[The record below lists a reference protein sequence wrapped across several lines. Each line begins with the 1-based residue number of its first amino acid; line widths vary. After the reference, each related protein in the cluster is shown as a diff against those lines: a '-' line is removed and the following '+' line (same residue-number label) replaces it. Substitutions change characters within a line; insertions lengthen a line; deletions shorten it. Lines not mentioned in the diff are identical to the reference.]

1 MRKDAYFVTILIGVF
16 LSVQCFSES
25 TRTPIGPPPPELKL
39 DTFYAKYLDCD
50 GISVISSTRVDDRAF
65 YRLQE
70 LLDNVLA
77 NRPDLRQTLVDEGFR
92 YIIIAHEEQVTDIPQ
107 YAHMQPKEFWN
118 QRARGFGG
126 RTTSCGE
133 ENLLNLPRDR
143 YADESIFIHELAHGI
158 HSPGLRT
165 CDPTF
170 QERLETLY
178 KQAMDKGLYKNDYAS
193 TDPSEYWAESVQAFF
208 DCDRENN
215 WNHNH
220 INTREELM
228 EYDPDMAAFVG
239 EIFKITD
246 ENDWRYKPLN
256 KQPSVEKVTTTL
268 SSGKKATKYVW
279 CWDFSIYGNDNTP
292 DEAMLNAEIVVRNMF
307 RYRYD
312 ILKTMIDQNVSLA
325 VYTSGDIMDKDRT
338 DLDIN
343 SLVQEKDGKT
353 ITSLPEA
360 LQLTPPDLQVLI
372 HDLALTSY
380 VYTGLRPVDP
390 SFENRPHHLVQQ
402 YEKGLKR
409 MDVQFDQKVQAL
421 YDSAHEKGLWKSTPA
436 ADNRF
441 EYFAYGVMAF
451 FDAGNLVISE
461 NNRIHTREQLM
472 TYDPGL
478 ASLVEDVFKH
488 PQRIDWR
495 YGMDK

>member
-1 MRKDAYFVTILIGVF
+1 MRKVVYFVTILIGVLF
-16 LSVQCFSES
+16 NPQCFSES
-25 TRTPIGPPPPELKL
+25 IRTPIEPPPPELKL
-39 DTFYAKYLDCD
+39 DAFYEKYLDCD
-50 GISVISSTRVDDRAF
+50 GISVISSDRVDDRAF

-70 LLDNVLA
+70 LLEKILA

-92 YIIIAHEEQVTDIPQ
+92 YIIIAHDEQVTDIPE
-107 YAHMQPKEFWN
+107 YAHMRPKEFWN

-143 YADESIFIHELAHGI
+143 YADESIFIHELAHSI
-158 HSPGLRT
+158 HFPGLRT
-165 CDPTF
+165 CDPAF
-170 QERLETLY
+170 QERLEILY

-215 WNHNH
+215 WNHNN
-220 INTREELM
+220 INKREELI
-228 EYDPDMAAFVG
+228 EYDPNMVAFVG

-268 SSGKKATKYVW
+268 RSSKKATKYVW
-279 CWDFSIYGNDNTP
+279 CWDFSIYGTHNTS
-292 DEAMLNAEIVVRNMF
+292 DETMLNAEIVVRNMF

-312 ILKTMIDQNVSLA
+312 ILKAMIDQNVSVA
-325 VYTSGDIMDKDRT
+325 VYTPEDMMDGDRT
-338 DLDIN
+338 YLDIDL
-343 SLVQEKDGKT
+343 LVQEKDGKT
-353 ITSLPEA
+353 ITFLPEV

-372 HDLALTSY
+372 HDLALTAY

-390 SFENRPHHLVQQ
+390 SFESRPQRLVQQ
-402 YEKGLKR
+402 YEKGLQR
-409 MDVQFDQKVQAL
+409 MDVQFDQKVKAL
-421 YDSAHEKGLWKSTPA
+421 YDSAHEKDLWKSTPA

-451 FDAGNLVISE
+451 FDAGNLIVPE
-461 NNRIHTREQLM
+461 NNTIHTREQLIR
-472 TYDPGL
+472 YDPDL
-478 ASLVEDVFKH
+478 ASLIEDVFKH
-488 PQRIDWR
+488 PLRTDWR
-495 YGMDK
+495 YGMYK